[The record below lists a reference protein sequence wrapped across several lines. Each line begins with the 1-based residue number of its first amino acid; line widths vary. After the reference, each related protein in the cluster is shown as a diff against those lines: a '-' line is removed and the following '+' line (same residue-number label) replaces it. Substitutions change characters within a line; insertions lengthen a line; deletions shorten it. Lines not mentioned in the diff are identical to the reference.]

1 MGLNFLFL
9 VVMAFFIDTTKIVFE
24 TLDIITPTHRTFH
37 VWNIACGDVFLEFMF
52 NIMMIILSQIKY
64 LLF

>member
-1 MGLNFLFL
+1 
-9 VVMAFFIDTTKIVFE
+9 
-24 TLDIITPTHRTFH
+24 LDIITPTHRTFH